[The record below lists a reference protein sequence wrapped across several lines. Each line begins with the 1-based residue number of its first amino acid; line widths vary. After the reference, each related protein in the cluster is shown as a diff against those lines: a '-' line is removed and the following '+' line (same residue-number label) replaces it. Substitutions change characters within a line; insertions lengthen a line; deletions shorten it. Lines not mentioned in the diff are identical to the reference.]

1 MSKGGRFLFSCS
13 IFLIWVPSVLSPPP
27 FSPLNFFWALLSS
40 KLIGGV
46 PFSNCCVSNQL
57 LLFTQFNLSVLLMFA
72 SVCEVRL
79 TPFFFLKKF
88 PFIVVNGAFV
98 IVLEL
103 SVCLW
108 NWHTHT
114 HTLFPGFSSTSI
126 MWGPAF
132 LMWTGNFCMKIKFL
146 NLWASK
152 KKIGLF

>member
-1 MSKGGRFLFSCS
+1 MVAFCSLVPFFSSGSRLFY
-13 IFLIWVPSVLSPPP
+13 LLPP
-27 FSPLNFFWALLSS
+27 FPHLTFSGALLSS

-79 TPFFFLKKF
+79 TPFFFKKKF

-103 SVCLW
+103 SVCL
-108 NWHTHT
+108 
-114 HTLFPGFSSTSI
+114 
-126 MWGPAF
+126 
-132 LMWTGNFCMKIKFL
+132 
-146 NLWASK
+146 
-152 KKIGLF
+152 